1 MTGATETAP
10 EARIRPTETKRLDAF
25 VDAAFAFAVS
35 LLIIA
40 GGEPPRS
47 FEELATA
54 LGRIPAF
61 AMGFALIVMFWLGHR
76 QFGRLAPRRDGM
88 SVLLS
93 LAIVFMAL
101 IYVFPLRMLTD
112 AAAHFLSG
120 GVLPGGVTIDSYA
133 DLAGVYTVYGVGFAI
148 LGALYG
154 LLYRHAARNPVRLGV
169 AEEDLDDVRSWGAVW
184 AIIALSGV
192 VSAVVAQAFPL
203 RLFPGLPG
211 FCYWLIPV
219 GIFVLGRLRRRR
231 KTPAP
236 QTQPPA
242 A

>member
-1 MTGATETAP
+1 MGDTETPDATIEP
-10 EARIRPTETKRLDAF
+10 RPAETHRLDAF

-40 GGEPPRS
+40 GGEPPRDLDALM
-47 FEELATA
+47 EA
-54 LGRIPAF
+54 LGRIPSF

-76 QFGRLAPRRDGM
+76 TYGRLVPVRDGL
-88 SVLLS
+88 SVVLS

-120 GVLPGGVTIDSYA
+120 GLLPGGGQIGTFE

-148 LGALYG
+148 LGALYFT
-154 LLYRHAARNPVRLGV
+154 LYRHAARKAEALGV
-169 AEEDLDDVRSWGAVW
+169 TAQDRETAASWSAVW
-184 AIIALSGV
+184 AIITISGL
-192 VSAVVAQAFPL
+192 VSALLAQVFPL

-211 FCYWLIPV
+211 FAYWLIPA
-219 GIFVLGRLRRRR
+219 GIYATNAWRRRR
-231 KTPAP
+231 RTVADTPD
-236 QTQPPA
+236 
-242 A
+242 

>member
-1 MTGATETAP
+1 MDTTDKGASTP
-10 EARIRPTETKRLDAF
+10 EPRPAETKRLDAF

-40 GGEPPRS
+40 GGEPPRN
-47 FEELATA
+47 FADLLEA
-54 LGRIPAF
+54 LGRIPSF

-76 QFGRLAPRRDGM
+76 TFGRLVPVRDGL
-88 SVLLS
+88 SVVLS

-120 GVLPGGVTIDSYA
+120 GLLPGGGQIGTYG
-133 DLAGVYTVYGVGFAI
+133 DLAGVYTVYGLGFAV
-148 LGALYG
+148 LGALYF
-154 LLYRHAARNPVRLGV
+154 LLYRHAVSKADALGV
-169 AEEDLDDVRSWGAVW
+169 ETQDREAAASWSGVW
-184 AIIALSGV
+184 AVIV
-192 VSAVVAQAFPL
+192 VSGIVSALIAQLFPL

-211 FCYWLIPV
+211 FAYWLIPA
-219 GIFVLGRLRRRR
+219 GIYGLNAWQARRAKR
-231 KTPAP
+231 
-236 QTQPPA
+236 A

>member
-1 MTGATETAP
+1 MAEETNSMAD
-10 EARIRPTETKRLDAF
+10 RVIRPTETKRLDAF

-40 GGEPPRS
+40 GGRPPES
-47 FEELATA
+47 FDELVTA

-76 QFGRLAPRRDGM
+76 QFGRLVPQRDGL
-88 SVLLS
+88 SVVLS

-120 GVLPGGVTIDSYA
+120 GVLPGAGIIESYA
-133 DLAGVYTVYGVGFAI
+133 DLAGVYTVYGIGFAV
-148 LGALYG
+148 LGGLYI
-154 LLYRHAARNPVRLGV
+154 LLYRHGARAADRLGV
-169 AEEDLDDVRSWGAVW
+169 EAGDLEDLRAWTGTWG
-184 AIIALSGV
+184 IIAGSGL
-192 VSAVVAQAFPL
+192 VSAVLAQVFPL
-203 RLFPGLPG
+203 HPFPGLPG
-211 FCYWLIPV
+211 FAYWLIPV
-219 GIFVLGRLRRRR
+219 GIFLLNRLRARRPR
-231 KTPAP
+231 LPTGGPE
-236 QTQPPA
+236 A

>member
-1 MTGATETAP
+1 MTDAIA
-10 EARIRPTETKRLDAF
+10 EALEKRIRPTETKRLDAF

-47 FEELATA
+47 FEELMTA

-76 QFGRLAPRRDGM
+76 QFGRLAPRRDGV
-88 SVLLS
+88 SVVLS

-120 GVLPGGVTIDSYA
+120 GILPGGVTIDSYA
-133 DLAGVYTVYGVGFAI
+133 DLAGVYTVYGVGFAV
-148 LGALYG
+148 LGVLYC
-154 LLYRHAARNPVRLGV
+154 LLYRHAARRSDQLGV
-169 AEEDLDDVRSWGAVW
+169 AAEDLDDVRSWAGVW

-192 VSAVVAQAFPL
+192 VSALVAQVFPL
-203 RLFPGLPG
+203 HLFPGLPG

-219 GIFVLGRLRRRR
+219 GIFVLNRR
-231 KTPAP
+231 KARPAG
-236 QTQPPA
+236 TSSEA
-242 A
+242 

>member
-1 MTGATETAP
+1 MTDADAAP
-10 EARIRPTETKRLDAF
+10 EGRIRPTETKRLDAF

-40 GGEPPRS
+40 GGQPPAN
-47 FEELATA
+47 FDELTVA
-54 LGRIPAF
+54 LGRIPSF

-76 QFGRLAPRRDGM
+76 QFGRLAPQRDGT
-88 SVLLS
+88 SVVLS

-120 GVLPGGVTIDSYA
+120 GLLPGRGIIGDFA

-148 LGALYG
+148 LGVLYW
-154 LLYRHAARNPVRLGV
+154 LLYRHAARNTERMGV
-169 AEEDLDDVRSWGAVW
+169 AEADLDDIESWGGTW

-192 VSAVVAQAFPL
+192 VSAVIAQVFPL
-203 RLFPGLPG
+203 HLFPGLPG

-219 GIFVLGRLRRRR
+219 GIFIQGRLRRGRAQR
-231 KTPAP
+231 
-236 QTQPPA
+236 PPVGTSQEA
-242 A
+242 

>member
-1 MTGATETAP
+1 MTETSEPGGAAP
-10 EARIRPTETKRLDAF
+10 PTGDTKRLDAF

-40 GGEPPRS
+40 GGEPPRD
-47 FEELATA
+47 FDGLLQA
-54 LGRIPAF
+54 LGRIPSF

-76 QFGRLAPRRDGM
+76 TYGRLAPRRDAWA
-88 SVLLS
+88 VVLS

-120 GVLPGGVTIDSYA
+120 GLLPGGGQIETYA
-133 DLAGVYTVYGVGFAI
+133 DLAGVYTVYGLGFAV
-148 LGALYG
+148 LGGLYF
-154 LLYRHAARNPVRLGV
+154 LLYRHAARQAERLGV
-169 AEEDLDDVRSWGAVW
+169 GAEDRATAESWGDVW
-184 AIIALSGV
+184 AIIVVSGV
-192 VSAVVAQAFPL
+192 VSATIAQVFPL

-211 FCYWLIPV
+211 FAYWLIPA
-219 GIFVLGRLRRRR
+219 GIFGLNALRKRTARVR
-231 KTPAP
+231 VG
-236 QTQPPA
+236 QQDA